1 MPPLLF
7 GRQSGNRNAQ
17 ALLMQSLLIPTFA
30 AKQHGRNFASQR
42 PAEILLSANHC
53 TINQRKCNQK
63 KGAEDAFFWK
73 MCYTGLS
80 FSGGE
85 TPPGC
90 EVLLCRTILI
100 LPPRSGESDI

>member
-53 TINQRKCNQK
+53 TIEYRM
-63 KGAEDAFFWK
+63 GFPRFLRSK
-73 MCYTGLS
+73 MAGRTVCRPR
-80 FSGGE
+80 GE
-85 TPPGC
+85 PQ
-90 EVLLCRTILI
+90 
-100 LPPRSGESDI
+100 